1 VSAFWKYTLARLGLF
16 VACFAVVFV
25 VLSLF
30 FKTDETVVLAA
41 ALAAL
46 LLSAVISLVALRG
59 LRDELARQVA
69 DRAAGVSRRIEESRR
84 AEDVD

>member
-1 VSAFWKYTLARLGLF
+1 MSTFWKYTLARLGMF
-16 VACFAVVFV
+16 VACFAVVYV

-30 FKTDETVVLAA
+30 IASDEAMVL
-41 ALAAL
+41 LAAL
-46 LLSAVISLVALRG
+46 VALVVSALLSFFVLRG

-69 DRAAGVSRRIEESRR
+69 DRAAGVTRRIEESRR

>member
-25 VLSLF
+25 VLSMF
-30 FKTDETVVLAA
+30 FKVDDTMTLFA
-41 ALAAL
+41 ALGAL
-46 LLSAVISLVALRG
+46 IVSAIISLIALRG

-69 DRAAGVSRRIEESRR
+69 DRAAGVTRRIEESRR

>member
-1 VSAFWKYTLARLGLF
+1 MSAFWKYTLARLGLF
-16 VACFAVVFV
+16 VACFAVIFV

-30 FKTDETVVLAA
+30 FKVDETMPLLA

-46 LLSAVISLVALRG
+46 LLSAIVSLVALRG

-69 DRAAGVSRRIEESRR
+69 ARAAGVTRRIEESRR